1 MTCTSCGD
9 KPKGSS
15 KGFPR
20 AVVEINNPESLVL
33 LRKVVIPVS
42 MGTEEDVPPAI
53 GKYFNVLLQYE
64 SNGHIYLY
72 SSDGIPTAIESNV
85 PQEVLDRIAE
95 LEGETADL
103 QNQID
108 ELKNS
113 PDVVDIVAT
122 YADLMAYDT
131 SSLGDKDVIRVLR
144 DEIHEG
150 QSDYYRWGTST
161 QTWTFI
167 GTVGDYYTKQQIDDL
182 LDEKQD
188 ELVAGENITIAE
200 ESGALVI
207 SATGS
212 GADAFTNNEWDTMW
226 A

>member
-1 MTCTSCGD
+1 MSCGEN
-9 KPKGSS
+9 PAPRGT
-15 KGFPR
+15 GRFPS
-20 AVVEINNPESLVL
+20 AVIEINNPPEISV

-72 SSDGIPTAIESNV
+72 SSDGIPTAIEANV

-108 ELKNS
+108 DIKNS

-122 YADLMAYDT
+122 YSDLMAYDT
-131 SSLGDKDVIRVLR
+131 SSLGNNDVIRVLR
-144 DEIHEG
+144 DETHDG
-150 QSDYYRWGTST
+150 QSAYYRWDKPHS
-161 QTWTFI
+161 TWTFI
-167 GTVGDYYTKQQIDDL
+167 GTVGDYYTKQQVDTL
-182 LDEKQD
+182 LDGKQD
-188 ELVAGENITIAE
+188 ELTPGTGISITE

-207 SATGS
+207 SSTGG
-212 GADAFTNNEWDTMW
+212 GADVFTNNEWNTMW

>member
-64 SNGHIYLY
+64 ANGHIYLY
-72 SSDGIPTAIESNV
+72 SSDGIPTAIEANV

-95 LEGETADL
+95 LENDVDSLERADEELQREIGDLSTLQTTAKTSTVAAI
-103 QNQID
+103 N
-108 ELKNS
+108 ELA
-113 PDVVDIVAT
+113 AT
-122 YADLMAYDT
+122 PAVSTISSQDW
-131 SSLGDKDVIRVLR
+131 SSLW
-144 DEIHEG
+144 
-150 QSDYYRWGTST
+150 Q
-161 QTWTFI
+161 
-167 GTVGDYYTKQQIDDL
+167 
-182 LDEKQD
+182 
-188 ELVAGENITIAE
+188 
-200 ESGALVI
+200 
-207 SATGS
+207 
-212 GADAFTNNEWDTMW
+212 
-226 A
+226 

>member
-53 GKYFNVLLQYE
+53 GKYFNVLLQYD
-64 SNGHIYLY
+64 SNGQIYLY
-72 SSDGIPTAIESNV
+72 SSDGIPTAIEANV
-85 PQEVLDRIAE
+85 PQEVLDKI
-95 LEGETADL
+95 ADL
-103 QNQID
+103 ET
-108 ELKNS
+108 EL
-113 PDVVDIVAT
+113 DA
-122 YADLMAYDT
+122 
-131 SSLGDKDVIRVLR
+131 
-144 DEIHEG
+144 
-150 QSDYYRWGTST
+150 
-161 QTWTFI
+161 
-167 GTVGDYYTKQQIDDL
+167 
-182 LDEKQD
+182 KQD
-188 ELVAGENITIAE
+188 VLTAGENITIAE

-207 SATGS
+207 SATGG
-212 GADAFTNNEWDTMW
+212 GADAFTNNEWDALW